1 LLEPKIDTET
11 LHAFH
16 VVTFILL
23 NVAKCYRFV
32 LPNKNV
38 GGNQTKFSSYM
49 CGEKT
54 LETKSFSKTA
64 MVVKLRQ
71 LTGNFQCKWDDI
83 ENCA

>member
-1 LLEPKIDTET
+1 MLFMLSP
-11 LHAFH
+11 
-16 VVTFILL
+16 FIVL
-23 NVAKCYRFV
+23 NIAKCYRFV

-54 LETKSFSKTA
+54 LETKFFSKTA
-64 MVVKLRQ
+64 TVVKLRH
-71 LTGNFQCKWDDI
+71 LTDNFQCKWDDI